1 MAKIFYF
8 ISEIDEKETYSKNK
22 LSAGLFLVKK
32 TYLSYN
38 CRKNLAHLSHVQL
51 YMTLYF

>member
-22 LSAGLFLVKK
+22 LAAELFLVKK
-32 TYLSYN
+32 
-38 CRKNLAHLSHVQL
+38 NLTCHITVAKISHICHMCN
-51 YMTLYF
+51 YT